1 MPYQSLN
8 GVNMKRKLIIIGA
21 GGFAKTVIDSL
32 DHGKYEIKG
41 FIDTFK
47 TGEHQ
52 GYPILGDVLSVINEP
67 NQYVYFIA
75 IGDPDCRALWMCLLE
90 KMQLSTINV
99 IDKTSII
106 SERSRLGTCIY
117 VGKMAIINCD
127 SELENG
133 VVVNTRALIE
143 HGNYISYCSN
153 ISTNVVLNG
162 DVYVGS
168 KSFIG
173 SCTVI
178 NGQLKVG
185 NSSIIGSGSVVIRD
199 IPDNVV
205 VAGTPT
211 RFIRVR

>member
-1 MPYQSLN
+1 
-8 GVNMKRKLIIIGA
+8 MKQKLIIIGA
-21 GGFAKTVIDSL
+21 GGFAKAVIDSL
-32 DHGKYEIKG
+32 DHKKYEIKG

-52 GYPILGDVLSVINEP
+52 GYPIIGDTLNVIDEP
-67 NQYVYFIA
+67 NKYVYFIA
-75 IGDPDCRALWMCLLE
+75 IGDPDYRALWMKLIE
-90 KMQLSTINV
+90 EMQLSTINV
-99 IDKTSII
+99 IDRTSII

-127 SELENG
+127 SELEDG
-133 VVVNTRALIE
+133 VVVNTRALVE
-143 HGNYISYCSN
+143 HGNYISYCTN

-162 DVYVGS
+162 DVSVGK

-173 SCTVI
+173 SCTVV
-178 NGQLKVG
+178 NGQLTIG
-185 NSSIIGSGSVVIRD
+185 NSSIIGSGSVVIRN

-211 RFIRVR
+211 KLIKTR

>member
-1 MPYQSLN
+1 M
-8 GVNMKRKLIIIGA
+8 NMKQKLIIIGA

-32 DHGKYEIKG
+32 DHKKYDIKG

-52 GYPILGDVLSVINEP
+52 GYPILGESLDIIREP

-75 IGDPDCRALWMCLLE
+75 IGDPDYRALWMDLLE
-90 KMQLSTINV
+90 EKQLSTINV
-99 IDKTSII
+99 IDRTSIV

-117 VGKMAIINCD
+117 IGKMAIVNCD
-127 SELENG
+127 SELEDG
-133 VVVNTRALIE
+133 VVINTRALVE
-143 HGNYISYCSN
+143 HGNYISYCTN

-162 DVYVGS
+162 DVSIGI

-173 SCTVI
+173 SCTVV
-178 NGQLKVG
+178 NGQLKIG

-199 IPDNVV
+199 IPDSVV
-205 VAGTPT
+205 VAGAPT
-211 RFIRVR
+211 KFIRTR

>member
-1 MPYQSLN
+1 
-8 GVNMKRKLIIIGA
+8 MKQKLIIIGA
-21 GGFAKTVIDSL
+21 GGFAKAVIDSL
-32 DHGKYEIKG
+32 DHKKYEIKG

-52 GYPILGDVLSVINEP
+52 GYPIIGDTLNVIDGP
-67 NQYVYFIA
+67 KKYVYFIA
-75 IGDPDCRALWMCLLE
+75 IGDPDYRALWMKLIE
-90 KMQLSTINV
+90 EMQLSTINV
-99 IDKTSII
+99 IDRTSII

-127 SELENG
+127 SELEDG
-133 VVVNTRALIE
+133 VVVNTRALVE
-143 HGNYISYCSN
+143 HGNYISYCTN

-162 DVYVGS
+162 DVSVGK

-173 SCTVI
+173 SCTVV
-178 NGQLKVG
+178 NGQLTIG
-185 NSSIIGSGSVVIRD
+185 NSSIIGSGSVVIRN

-211 RFIRVR
+211 KLIKTR